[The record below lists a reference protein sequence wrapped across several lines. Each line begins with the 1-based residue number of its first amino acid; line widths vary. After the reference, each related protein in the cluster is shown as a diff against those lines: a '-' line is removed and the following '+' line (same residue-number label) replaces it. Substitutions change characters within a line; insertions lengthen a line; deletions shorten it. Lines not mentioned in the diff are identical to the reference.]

1 MIRVLALTVVILFM
15 LLALFPFSE
24 IAIFADARSTMT
36 FGFLLLAA
44 YLVGDTLSRF
54 KIPRITGYILAGIV
68 FGPHA
73 FGLVSTSAVQ
83 ELKLID
89 DLALTFIALA
99 AGGELRLQELRQ
111 RGTSIALIV
120 FFLTV
125 IVSLGVAAFAFAAR
139 PLLPFLADA
148 STAKVLIVAALLG
161 VFAAARSPSSAI
173 AVIHE
178 AKARGPFTETVLGA
192 TVVMDVLII
201 FLFATVVS
209 VGQAFVVPGGEMS
222 FRFLDTIGIE
232 LAGSVLIGILLGW
245 VISLYIEYVK
255 AELVVF
261 ILAVAFLVTFFS
273 RQFALALDHFYGAS
287 LHLEPML
294 ICVTAGFWV
303 QNFSRAGSL
312 FMEQIDRSSLP
323 IYVIFFSLTGA
334 ALDIAALRETWL
346 IAVMTVAVRF
356 VLVWLGAYLG
366 SSLSGDPP
374 PFRRMAGLSFI
385 TQAGVSLGLA
395 GILID
400 RFPDWGA
407 AFATTIVAIIAI
419 DQLIGPIAFKY
430 ALDKVGEARTTPRR

>member
-1 MIRVLALTVVILFM
+1 MIRILALAVVVLFM
-15 LLALFPFSE
+15 LLALFPSGDV
-24 IAIFADARSTMT
+24 AVFADARTTMT
-36 FGFLLLAA
+36 FGFLLLSA
-44 YLVGDTLSRF
+44 YLVGDILARF
-54 KIPRITGYILAGIV
+54 KIPRITGYILAGIF

-73 FGLVSTSAVQ
+73 VELVNATAVR

-120 FFLTV
+120 LFLTLT
-125 IVSLGVAAFAFAAR
+125 VSVGVGAFAFAAR

-148 STAKVLIVAALLG
+148 PTAQVLVVAALLG
-161 VFAAARSPSSAI
+161 IFAAARSPSSAI

-178 AKARGPFTETVLGA
+178 CRARGPFTETVLGA

-201 FLFATVVS
+201 FLFAAVVS
-209 VGQAFVVPGGEMS
+209 VGQSFLVPGAGMS
-222 FRFLDTIGIE
+222 FRFLNTIVIE

-245 VISLYIEYVK
+245 AISLYIEHVK
-255 AELVVF
+255 TELFVF

-273 RQFALALDHFYGAS
+273 RQFALALDHFYSIS

-303 QNFSRAGSL
+303 QNFSRAGAP
-312 FMEQIDRSSLP
+312 FMDQIDRSSLP

-334 ALDIAALRETWL
+334 ALDLAALRQTWL
-346 IAVMTVAVRF
+346 VAVLMVAVRF
-356 VLVWLGAYLG
+356 ALVWLGAYLG
-366 SSLSGDPP
+366 SALSGDPP
-374 PFRRMAGLSFI
+374 PFRRMAGLSFV

-395 GILID
+395 GIVMN

-407 AFATTIVAIIAI
+407 ALATTIVAIIAI

-430 ALDKVGEARTTPRR
+430 ALNKVGEARATPRR